1 MREDEIQVIK
11 GSTGGNVLPMGVVC
25 MRTGGELCFLMCA
38 CKEDVEP
45 RYESVNVC
53 ITEVS
58 KVYNEHNGDVQS
70 LRDAFNTIGAVN
82 VRSSFLAV
90 RRLMCY

>member
-1 MREDEIQVIK
+1 M
-11 GSTGGNVLPMGVVC
+11 GNILPMSVLC
-25 MRTGGELCFLMCA
+25 MRTGGEFCFLMRA

-53 ITEVS
+53 ITRVS
-58 KVYNEHNGDVQS
+58 KDYNKHDVDVQS
-70 LRDAFNTIGAVN
+70 LREAFKVIGAVN